1 MQKQKQ
7 KNTNLRK
14 LFEHIWISW
23 FDLLNNHFCFLGA
36 ILSLISLKDIF
47 LWFFWNR
54 IFFLNKKMVVAYR
67 IHCDFKKC
75 FCLAGG
81 DCSHWTNFC
90 VHQYESLL
98 NSNVSTVLFYWLESV
113 RWTSDGFEIVIEVF
127 LVPDLSVYKFVSAV
141 HKQIHYIEVVRSTNL

>member
-7 KNTNLRK
+7 KNTNPRK

-54 IFFLNKKMVVAYR
+54 FFFLNKKMVVAYR

-90 VHQYESLL
+90 CLSIWISNSTMSTLL
-98 NSNVSTVLFYWLESV
+98 LTRERTMNLWWIWDCDWSV
-113 RWTSDGFEIVIEVF
+113 FGPRIVCLQVWF
-127 LVPDLSVYKFVSAV
+127 SSP
-141 HKQIHYIEVVRSTNL
+141 